1 MAVVNDLV
9 TKFSFQ
15 GSISP
20 LFNFNKN
27 LGKGI
32 GILAGLTTALV
43 ASSAAVTKWAGN
55 VLEGVDAMEQL
66 SRTTGV
72 SVEYLQEMR
81 YVAEQTGSSFGAVES
96 TITNLSQKIG
106 DAALKGSEDFA
117 RLGISVRDS
126 NGNVKDADQV
136 LSEVHGRFKQL
147 NLSMSEQK
155 SLAGALGID
164 NSLLQMM
171 GKTTSEIK
179 TMRDRAKELGTLT
192 AEQADQATK
201 YTNSVKALR
210 FGLDGLKR
218 LISVGLAP
226 QMSEMVEG
234 FTELIAKNKDWIIN
248 GIQATMEFIGQ
259 FMKALKRL
267 APVIAAI
274 GAVFVIAKI
283 STLGFAGALGLLF
296 SPAVLIAGA
305 IAGILLIVDD
315 LIVAFKGGD
324 SVIAN
329 FFQRFLGIDIQPILQ
344 KMVEAVM
351 DFVEVL
357 KAQFQIALEIAKNV
371 FEFIKNIITGNFE
384 GAFQNIK
391 NIFSGLLDLLK
402 APFLFFEKWLGG
414 IWENIFSKIEGLF
427 NKIKKIKEKIPFLG
441 GDDDEGIEQT
451 GATISAATVAMP
463 EMVTPEM
470 PEMTTA
476 ARPEMVTAT
485 RGVPQNNLQQQINIE
500 IKTDNP
506 EQAGAAVRDNLN
518 RQMKDAQTQFKKGG
532 R

>member
-126 NGNVKDADQV
+126 NGKVKDADQV

-192 AEQADQATK
+192 SEQADQATN

-248 GIQATMEFIGQ
+248 GIQATMEFISQ

-274 GAVFVIAKI
+274 GAVFVVAKI
-283 STLGFAGALGLLF
+283 ATLGFSGALGLLF
-296 SPAVLIAGA
+296 SPAILIA
-305 IAGILLIVDD
+305 AGIAAILLVVDD
-315 LIVAFKGGD
+315 LIVAFRGGN

-329 FFQRFLGIDIQPILQ
+329 FFQEFFNFDIVPVLENIVDTAVWMFGLLKSLFSDFLKIIQNTLGFIVNIFTGKFQ
-344 KMVEAVM
+344 EAW
-351 DFVEVL
+351 DNIKEIFSATKTAAFL
-357 KAQFQIALEIAKNV
+357 KEPFMAFFNWLDSMWDNV
-371 FEFIKNIITGNFE
+371 IGKITGL
-384 GAFQNIK
+384 I
-391 NIFSGLLDLLK
+391 
-402 APFLFFEKWLGG
+402 
-414 IWENIFSKIEGLF
+414 
-427 NKIKKIKEKIPFLG
+427 NKIKSIKDKIPFLG
-441 GDDDEGIEQT
+441 GDDSSDENNI
-451 GATISAATVAMP
+451 GATISN
-463 EMVTPEM
+463 VTQQ
-470 PEMTTA
+470 
-476 ARPEMVTAT
+476 RPEMVTAL
-485 RGVPQNNLQQQINIE
+485 RGVPQNNLQQQVNIE